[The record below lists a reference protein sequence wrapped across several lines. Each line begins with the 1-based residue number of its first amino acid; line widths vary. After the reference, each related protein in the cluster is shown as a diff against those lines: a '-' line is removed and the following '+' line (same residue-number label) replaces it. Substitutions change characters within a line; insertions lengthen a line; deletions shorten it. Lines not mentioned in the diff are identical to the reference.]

1 MPRQYRSTDRAVLK
15 IDTGGLAQP
24 SRPLWVPPPLPLKA
38 PFFFPLAV
46 FTTRKNCRKREVAGA
61 VIGMGVMNHDPRE
74 TLRTVKIGPEL
85 KIDLGKMPLK
95 GPLDWTSQ
103 GL

>member
-24 SRPLWVPPPLPLKA
+24 SRPLWVPPPLPLNA

-74 TLRTVKIGPEL
+74 ATLRTVKIGPEL
-85 KIDLGKMPLK
+85 KIDLG
-95 GPLDWTSQ
+95 PLDWTSQ